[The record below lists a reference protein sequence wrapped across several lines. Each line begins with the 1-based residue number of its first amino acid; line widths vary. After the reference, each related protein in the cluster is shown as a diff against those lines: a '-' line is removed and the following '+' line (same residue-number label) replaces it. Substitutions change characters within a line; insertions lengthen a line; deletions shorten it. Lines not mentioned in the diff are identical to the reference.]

1 MRVTVAV
8 LLAVLVVAVA
18 PRARAADAVAGP
30 ATRLVRLVPLE
41 GLPADSAAAAAF
53 QSGFDEAF
61 TARELLLERGGPL
74 ANRFAITDDP
84 RAEHVW
90 SLQVTIGA
98 PPPFSTSRRNP
109 RTGKRERWTSP
120 DLRASRGMTLGVFAL
135 SPEAI
140 AAGARAMPERLAFTV
155 PASAAPAKVVGAT
168 GVPGGF
174 VYPWREAG
182 RATGRLTLE
191 LLHHRSG
198 DLPEDARVVLA
209 PAERAAADR

>member
-1 MRVTVAV
+1 MRILAFALFAAA
-8 LLAVLVVAVA
+8 LLAGG
-18 PRARAADAVAGP
+18 PAANAAAGP
-30 ATRLVRLVPLE
+30 ATRLVQLVPLE

-53 QSGFDEAF
+53 QAGFDEAF
-61 TARELLLERGGPL
+61 AARELVLEAGGPL

-84 RAEHVW
+84 RAEHTW
-90 SLQVTIGA
+90 SLQVTVGA

-140 AAGARAMPERLAFTV
+140 AAGARAMPERLAFTF
-155 PASAAPAKVVGAT
+155 PAAVAPAKVVGAT

-182 RATGRLTLE
+182 RTTARLALE

-198 DLPEDARVVLA
+198 DLPDGARVALT
-209 PAERAAADR
+209 PAERTAATR

>member
-1 MRVTVAV
+1 MRIATAV
-8 LLAVLVVAVA
+8 LLAALALAA
-18 PRARAADAVAGP
+18 PPARAAEAAAGP
-30 ATRLVRLVPLE
+30 ATRLVRLGPLE
-41 GLPADSAAAAAF
+41 GLPADSTAAAAF

-61 TARELLLERGGPL
+61 TARELLLARGGPL
-74 ANRFAITDDP
+74 ANRFSITDDP
-84 RAEHVW
+84 RAEDAW
-90 SLQVTIGA
+90 SVQVTIGA

-140 AAGARAMPERLAFTV
+140 AAGARAMPERLAFTFS
-155 PASAAPAKVVGAT
+155 ASAAPAKVVSAT

-182 RATGRLTLE
+182 RATARLVLE

-198 DLPEDARVVLA
+198 DLAEDAHLALA
-209 PAERAAADR
+209 PAERAAVDR